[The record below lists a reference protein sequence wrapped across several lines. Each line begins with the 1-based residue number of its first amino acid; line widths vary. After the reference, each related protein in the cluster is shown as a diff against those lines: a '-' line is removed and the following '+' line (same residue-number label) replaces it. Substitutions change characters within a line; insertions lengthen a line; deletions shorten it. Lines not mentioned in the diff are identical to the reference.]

1 MVVAVLLEAFYTA
14 RAQYKEEEARIAA
27 AQAREDTAKQLK
39 EEREK
44 SGDPSGVNLQLSPLL
59 ERLSDG
65 FDTCGSLIRRIDALF
80 DRCRLSLWLPDRSAF
95 SWVSMTRTTW
105 KRRLTLRLKF
115 GEDKMR
121 DHIIFIMLC
130 LIWLSGYARPRCSP

>member
-1 MVVAVLLEAFYTA
+1 MGRRQRAKYSILSGESYFFAQVVVAVLLEAFYTA

-65 FDTCGSLIRRIDALF
+65 FDTGGSLIRRIDALF
-80 DRCRLSLWLPDRSAF
+80 DRCRLSLWLSDRSAL
-95 SWVSMTRTTW
+95 SWVSMTRAIW
-105 KRRLTLRLKF
+105 QDQFTLRLKL
-115 GEDKMR
+115 GER
-121 DHIIFIMLC
+121 
-130 LIWLSGYARPRCSP
+130 

>member
-65 FDTCGSLIRRIDALF
+65 FDTGGSLIRRIDALF

-95 SWVSMTRTTW
+95 SC
-105 KRRLTLRLKF
+105 RLTLRLKF
-115 GEDKMR
+115 GGRQDEKPYYLY
-121 DHIIFIMLC
+121 HIMLDM
-130 LIWLSGYARPRCSP
+130 A